1 MPWRSQSTMSL
12 RLELVQSA
20 LTEGSNVRALCREFH
35 ISPKTAYKWLAR
47 YEHSGAEALADASH
61 RPHQRCPWQT
71 RVELEERIVALRR
84 AHPDWGA
91 RKLRRRLEVLGGRLS
106 APLPAPST
114 ITAILH
120 RHDLIDPEESARH
133 APCRRFEAAQ
143 PNDLWQMDF
152 KGDFPLRCGRQC
164 YPLTVLDDH
173 SRFSL
178 VLEACPDERRE
189 TVQGHLM
196 AAFRAHGLPVAILSD
211 NGGPWG
217 TCGQESVSGYTRLGV
232 WLLRLGVRLVH
243 SRVCHPQTLGKEE
256 RFHRTFKREV
266 LAHHPEGF
274 LQPADCQRVFDQ
286 WQRVY
291 NFERPHQALD
301 LAVPAERYR
310 PSERLYPEALPP
322 VVYESADVVRR
333 VRDHGEIFFRGKR
346 FILGHAFSGLSV
358 ALRETATD
366 GCYNIIFA
374 KELIAQINLKE
385 HITD

>member
-12 RLELVQSA
+12 RLDFVQQA
-20 LTEGSNVRALCREFH
+20 LGEGSNIRALCREFEV
-35 ISPKTAYKWLAR
+35 SPKTAYKWIAR
-47 YEHSGAEALADASH
+47 YQDSGAEALADESR
-61 RPHQRCPWQT
+61 RPHQRCRWQT
-71 RVELEERIVALRR
+71 RPELEERIVLLRKR
-84 AHPDWGA
+84 HPDWGA
-91 RKLRRRLEVLGGRLS
+91 RKLRRRLEVLGASG
-106 APLPAPST
+106 LPAPST

-120 RHDLIDPEESARH
+120 RYDLIDPQESARH
-133 APCRRFEAAQ
+133 APCRRFEAQA

-152 KGDFPLRCGRQC
+152 KGDFPLRCGLQC

-178 VLEACPDERRE
+178 VLEACIDERRE
-189 TVQGHLM
+189 TVQEHLV
-196 AAFRAHGLPVAILSD
+196 AAFRAHGLPLAILSD

-217 TCGQESVSGYTRLGV
+217 TCGRESVSGYTRLGV

-243 SRVCHPQTLGKEE
+243 SRVRHPQTLGKDE
-256 RFHRTFKREV
+256 RFHRTLKLEV

-274 LQPADCQRVFDQ
+274 LGPADCQRVFDQ

-291 NFERPHQALD
+291 NFERPHQALG

-310 PSERLYPEALPP
+310 RSERVYPEALPP
-322 VVYESADVVRR
+322 VVYESADIVRR
-333 VRDHGEIFFRGKR
+333 VRDHGEIFFQGKR
-346 FILGHAFSGLSV
+346 FMLGRAFSGLAV
-358 ALRETATD
+358 TLRETQTD

-374 KELIAQINLKE
+374 KELVAQINLKE